1 MKFRKVHLSNIF
13 IKFFICFVFMFIISF
28 NPVFASETENQ
39 TEPAEEVGTVKEVVV
54 RTSVRPSGQC
64 LESLEV
70 TVTDETLL
78 EGLTAEDFT
87 MEGKAESWLNPTLHD
102 FQATISDVSVDGNK
116 MVLTVT
122 DFTEKYFYV
131 DQFEVTCIKNPGLS
145 FGIDKVVRVETPVA
159 DEFEQ
164 IREETGGEFDYN
176 LYTPEDTENPQPIVI
191 VFHGYGDTE
200 NLLQNKLAVAW
211 AEDENQKE
219 RPCYVLAP
227 VISTSGYFSGSYRDG
242 IYTDVYDKV
251 QEMISEGKV
260 DPDRI
265 YVVGKSF
272 GGAAAYE
279 FLEKYP
285 EDIAGA
291 IAMCGGFSYLG
302 LNTEDIVKMKDI
314 PLWIAHATTDP
325 TVPVTDSRMVY
336 QTLTEAGSTV
346 VKYTE
351 YSDEEMTEAGV
362 TEAMGNH
369 SVEAVV
375 LEDVEYMKWLFSQNN
390 SNVEEVVARTSVR
403 PSGQCLE
410 SLEVTVTDEALLEG
424 LTAEDFTMEGKAES
438 WLNPTLHDFQATI
451 SDVSVD
457 GNKMV
462 LTVTDF
468 TEKYFYV
475 DQFEVTCIKNP
486 GLSFGIDKVVR
497 VETPVADEFEQIRE
511 ETGGEF
517 DYNLYT
523 PEDTENPQ
531 PIVIVF
537 HGYGDTE
544 NLLQNK
550 LAVAWA
556 EDENQ
561 KERPCYVLAPVISTS
576 GYFSGSYRDGIYT
589 DVYDKVQEMISEGK
603 VDPDRIYVVGKSF
616 GGAAAYEFLEK
627 YPEDIAGAIAMCGGF
642 SYLGL
647 NTEDIV
653 KMKDIPLWIAHAT
666 TDPTVPVTDSRM
678 VYQTLTEAG
687 STVVK
692 YTEYSDEEMTEAGV
706 TEAMG
711 NHSVEAVV
719 LEDVEYMEWLF
730 SQNLNKETEEPGTEE
745 PGTETPG
752 TEEPG
757 TETPGTEEPGT
768 ETPGTDKPSADDPS
782 SDKPSTDKGNGDKSG
797 TTDKGQSDQ
806 TSKAAKTGDSVRATG
821 TFVMFGL
828 SVVVIVAALVLRK
841 RYMRR

>member
-13 IKFFICFVFMFIISF
+13 LKFFICFVFMFIISF

-131 DQFEVTCIKNPGLS
+131 DQFEVTCSKNPGLS

-211 AEDENQKE
+211 AEE
-219 RPCYVLAP
+219 
-227 VISTSGYFSGSYRDG
+227 
-242 IYTDVYDKV
+242 
-251 QEMISEGKV
+251 
-260 DPDRI
+260 
-265 YVVGKSF
+265 
-272 GGAAAYE
+272 
-279 FLEKYP
+279 
-285 EDIAGA
+285 
-291 IAMCGGFSYLG
+291 
-302 LNTEDIVKMKDI
+302 
-314 PLWIAHATTDP
+314 
-325 TVPVTDSRMVY
+325 
-336 QTLTEAGSTV
+336 
-346 VKYTE
+346 
-351 YSDEEMTEAGV
+351 
-362 TEAMGNH
+362 
-369 SVEAVV
+369 
-375 LEDVEYMKWLFSQNN
+375 
-390 SNVEEVVARTSVR
+390 
-403 PSGQCLE
+403 
-410 SLEVTVTDEALLEG
+410 
-424 LTAEDFTMEGKAES
+424 
-438 WLNPTLHDFQATI
+438 
-451 SDVSVD
+451 
-457 GNKMV
+457 
-462 LTVTDF
+462 
-468 TEKYFYV
+468 
-475 DQFEVTCIKNP
+475 
-486 GLSFGIDKVVR
+486 
-497 VETPVADEFEQIRE
+497 
-511 ETGGEF
+511 
-517 DYNLYT
+517 
-523 PEDTENPQ
+523 
-531 PIVIVF
+531 
-537 HGYGDTE
+537 
-544 NLLQNK
+544 
-550 LAVAWA
+550 
-556 EDENQ
+556 ENQ

-730 SQNLNKETEEPGTEE
+730 SQNLNKETEEPGTE
-745 PGTETPG
+745 TPG
-752 TEEPG
+752 TEE
-757 TETPGTEEPGT
+757 PGTEEPGT
-768 ETPGTDKPSADDPS
+768 ETPGTDKPSTDDPS

-806 TSKAAKTGDSVRATG
+806 TSKAAKTGDSVRTTG